1 MADTP
6 LDMLDFSA
14 ASADAAA
21 VDDRLRTLAR
31 DRFPERLWARDASLW
46 TRDPAGQ
53 AAVLAGLGWLD
64 APRAMRGALDEL
76 RESAAAA
83 RTAGYRQVL
92 HMGMGGSSLA
102 PLVFQRTFPDAPGLR
117 LAVLDTTDP
126 ATILADDRWSAAA
139 PTVFIVASKSGT
151 TAEPLAFGE
160 YFYAKRRAGSDFIA
174 ITDAG
179 TPLAAQAAER
189 RYRRVFTNA
198 ADVGGRYSALTYF
211 GLVPAALAGVDVAA
225 LLDRALRTAEACGP
239 SVPPERNPGVHLG
252 AIMGELARRGRD
264 KVTFVVP
271 EAAAT
276 LGTWLEQL
284 LAESTGKCG
293 TGLLPVADEPLGAP
307 EAYGRDRLFVHVR
320 LRGADGGAAPR
331 LDALRRAG
339 HPVVTLEMADTLD
352 VAQEFVR
359 WEIATATAGAV
370 LGINAFDQPN
380 VQESK
385 DITNRLL
392 EAVRREGRLPE
403 PPPAL
408 REEPFSVYTDA
419 PARDLTQ
426 TLARF
431 LEGRRDRGY
440 VALLAYLTESA
451 ETDRRLAAMRTRLR
465 DAMRLATTVGYGP
478 RYLHSTGQYHKGG
491 PANGLFLQLTADDP
505 EDAAVPDQPYTF
517 GVFKRAQALGDLE
530 ALGRHGQRV
539 LRVHLH
545 GPAGAAL
552 ARLEEVI
559 AAAIAAHR
567 PASS

>member
-1 MADTP
+1 
-6 LDMLDFSA
+6 
-14 ASADAAA
+14 
-21 VDDRLRTLAR
+21 
-31 DRFPERLWARDASLW
+31 
-46 TRDPAGQ
+46 
-53 AAVLAGLGWLD
+53 
-64 APRAMRGALDEL
+64 
-76 RESAAAA
+76 
-83 RTAGYRQVL
+83 
-92 HMGMGGSSLA
+92 
-102 PLVFQRTFPDAPGLR
+102 
-117 LAVLDTTDP
+117 
-126 ATILADDRWSAAA
+126 
-139 PTVFIVASKSGT
+139 
-151 TAEPLAFGE
+151 
-160 YFYAKRRAGSDFIA
+160 
-174 ITDAG
+174 
-179 TPLAAQAAER
+179 
-189 RYRRVFTNA
+189 
-198 ADVGGRYSALTYF
+198 
-211 GLVPAALAGVDVAA
+211 
-225 LLDRALRTAEACGP
+225 
-239 SVPPERNPGVHLG
+239 
-252 AIMGELARRGRD
+252 
-264 KVTFVVP
+264 
-271 EAAAT
+271 
-276 LGTWLEQL
+276 
-284 LAESTGKCG
+284 
-293 TGLLPVADEPLGAP
+293 
-307 EAYGRDRLFVHVR
+307 
-320 LRGADGGAAPR
+320 
-331 LDALRRAG
+331 
-339 HPVVTLEMADTLD
+339 MADTLD